1 MWGELIA
8 GWQCTVGRLGGQGS
22 GWVVSV
28 TGRGEVLGRGSAGKI
43 RAVSRAGR
51 GGGRAI
57 RVIINGGDNVRV
69 VIENISSKLIELE
82 GCLQELSVCFRVRRF
97 PYSMPIFRCKSSIPS
112 VYCLRV

>member
-57 RVIINGGDNVRV
+57 RVIISGGDNITV
-69 VIENISSKLIELE
+69 VIKNVSSKLIELE
-82 GCLQELSVCFRVRRF
+82 GCLQELSVCFRIGCF
-97 PYSMPIFRCKSSIPS
+97 P
-112 VYCLRV
+112 